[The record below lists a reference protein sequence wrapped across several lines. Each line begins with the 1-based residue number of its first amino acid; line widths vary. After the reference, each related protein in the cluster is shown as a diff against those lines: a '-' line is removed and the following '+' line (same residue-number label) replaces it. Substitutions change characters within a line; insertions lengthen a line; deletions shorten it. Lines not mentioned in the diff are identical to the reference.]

1 MEQAQ
6 LIRSRQS
13 LTLDL
18 PPSCIEFCPASPQLF
33 VVGTYNLQT
42 EEAPAE
48 DGNAGSGDDDDATQV
63 ATRQSQNRNGSL
75 VVFRLDDNDDKV

>member
-6 LIRSRQS
+6 LISSRQS

-18 PPSCIEFCPASPQLF
+18 PPSCIEFCPASPQHF
-33 VVGTYNLQT
+33 VVGTYNLQK

-48 DGNAGSGDDDDATQV
+48 DGNAGSDDDNDAPQL

-75 VVFRLDDNDDKV
+75 VVFQLNDDDEV